1 MKTIIVRNSDAKKVL
16 NIKGYIEMRLR
27 KIIDKLTCQIIE
39 DDLGTVVF
47 HVKTSDERFTELKQE
62 LDTLYPST
70 CIYLAPKTES

>member
-1 MKTIIVRNSDAKKVL
+1 MRTIIVRSTDVKKVL

-27 KIIDKLTCQIIE
+27 KVIDKLTCQIIE

-47 HVKTSDERFTELKQE
+47 HVRTSDERFVELKQE

-70 CIYLAPKTES
+70 CIYLMPKTES

>member
-1 MKTIIVRNSDAKKVL
+1 MRTIIVRNADVKKVL

-27 KIIDKLTCQIIE
+27 KVIDKLTCQIIE

-47 HVKTSDERFTELKQE
+47 HVRTSDERFAELKQE

-70 CIYLAPKTES
+70 CIYLMPKTES

>member
-1 MKTIIVRNSDAKKVL
+1 MRTIIVRSADVKKVL

-27 KIIDKLTCQIIE
+27 KVIDKLTCQIIE

-47 HVKTSDERFTELKQE
+47 HVRTSDERFAELKQE

-70 CIYLAPKTES
+70 CIYLMPKTES